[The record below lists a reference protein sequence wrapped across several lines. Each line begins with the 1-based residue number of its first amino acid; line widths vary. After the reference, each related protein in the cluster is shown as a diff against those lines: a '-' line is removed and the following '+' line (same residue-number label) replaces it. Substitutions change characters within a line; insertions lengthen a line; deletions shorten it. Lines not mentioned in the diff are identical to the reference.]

1 MKPTA
6 VALLVAVSLSTM
18 AQTAEPT
25 TVTPACNGTLR
36 MGIGNKPGP
45 ISMPLIVDFVTI
57 RGFDFPDLRGVP
69 VKITAISDVTIA
81 FGAVTRGYDGTV
93 RDWSISGTIDRL
105 TGETA
110 AYELITNAKKT
121 ILWSSCYSLNC
132 RPMQRMF

>member
-1 MKPTA
+1 
-6 VALLVAVSLSTM
+6 
-18 AQTAEPT
+18 
-25 TVTPACNGTLR
+25 
-36 MGIGNKPGP
+36 
-45 ISMPLIVDFVTI
+45 MPLIVDFAGGTI

-69 VKITAISDVTIA
+69 VKMTAISDVTIA

-121 ILWSSCYSLNC
+121 IV
-132 RPMQRMF
+132 